1 MLRMHAATLRLI
13 QIKPVRLMTSKRLN
27 AFAQNIKYL
36 TLDKK
41 KVGVP

>member
-13 QIKPVRLMTSKRLN
+13 QIKPVRLMTSKQPN
-27 AFAQNIKYL
+27 VFAQNIKYL